1 MASGLFLVI
10 LGLVVANVK
19 IGGVFSEEFVILV
32 IQPQQVSYAW
42 SLDKINSTVDWALD
56 TLRDTGVLGEN
67 NSFKIHTL
75 DSECDNYKTK
85 IKLLDLYYVD
95 FVKPSVVIGPTCPFA
110 VTETSRLA
118 SQWLV
123 PVFTAGGTSATLRTA
138 SDFQSEYEML
148 IRMGHT
154 DGKMADAVA
163 TFLSDPTVNFTRP
176 EYRLAMVYH
185 SETADIQQRPC
196 VFRMAAIKQRLE
208 RLNETTI
215 KVVKDEEYTDR
226 ASSDFGAILDEIS
239 SVARVVIT
247 CTPISDLQEMMRA
260 AKNRGMTDGRFV
272 FIAIDPE
279 FEGMY
284 YGTHLWKTGPVGLWP
299 LNRKNNAKDVS
310 KSYRGR
316 KGDRCIWVGNWNN
329 GTMANTEYA
338 EGPDGVSSV
347 VFTGSPVSK
356 MVIPNN
362 GSILDV
368 RQSLTVLVKINGSV
382 NGNGTIFSYD
392 GSGMELRQQDGK
404 GLSARF
410 VRRDGH
416 FLKQVKKD
424 DVLTPDEWNYIGVS
438 YDYRTGIAKLW
449 HDGKEVA
456 GESIGIVDLRTQGD
470 ITVGEQF
477 KGRITCLQVYNYAM
491 DDSQIEAAKD
501 ACEDRKDEFVD
512 SCDEEELL
520 EAFRSVLA
528 ITLRK
533 PATEEFKDFVKKLE
547 DRGVKENHYV
557 TAYHDSM
564 VLFATALNETIAAG
578 ANPADLKEN
587 GSLILKNMWNRT
599 FQGAGK
605 DNISIDELGD
615 RDTDYTIVE
624 MDKESGNFKP
634 FWDYMGFTKTLKQ
647 VNPNQTMDWP
657 GATPPDPEPCGLRGS
672 NGVPPTEDC
681 PSKSLT

>member
-1 MASGLFLVI
+1 MAARLFLVTFCLI
-10 LGLVVANVK
+10 LLSGK
-19 IGGVFSEEFVILV
+19 IEVFSEDFVILV
-32 IQPQQVSYAW
+32 IQPQDVRYAW
-42 SLDKINSTVDWALD
+42 SLDKITLTVEWAIDDLGDRGLFNSLGTNTVF
-56 TLRDTGVLGEN
+56 RVL
-67 NSFKIHTL
+67 SL
-75 DSECDNYKTK
+75 DSECSQYRTNL
-85 IKLLDLYYVD
+85 KLTYLYYEQRLR
-95 FVKPSVVIGPTCPFA
+95 PSVIIGPTDVFTVA
-110 VTETSRLA
+110 EASRLGTH
-118 SQWLV
+118 WKV
-123 PVFTAGGTSATLRTA
+123 PVITAGGPA
-138 SDFQSEYEML
+138 STFREDEFQGAPML
-148 IRMGHT
+148 TRVGHT
-154 DGKMADAVA
+154 DNKLAKAVGSL
-163 TFLSDPTVNFTRP
+163 LSHFNWTRVALV
-176 EYRLAMVYH
+176 YRDSKSKCH
-185 SETADIQQRPC
+185 GSTC
-196 VFRMAAIKQRLE
+196 FFRIKAIKDM
-208 RLNETTI
+208 LNETKTANI
-215 KVVKDEEYTDR
+215 TMERTDGPDGQVDLDSAMKDVAE
-226 ASSDFGAILDEIS
+226 
-239 SVARVVIT
+239 VARVVIT